1 MTSQTHV
8 AGGALFTT
16 AGLGAAN
23 AAGWV
28 HAPAWALAIGIAWG
42 AIAGDLPDIDH
53 RKARVSRTGVAF
65 GVAGR
70 LLGVPAR
77 IVGVFIRGLRVT
89 HRGPT
94 HSLTFLALW
103 AAIAGPL
110 YVAFGGVLLVGLAW
124 ARPCRNR
131 GQLPGGVPV
140 RGARSH
146 TGASRSRPL
155 LSGSALAPRSRPGWS
170 GRRSRSLPSS
180 RFSRSLESLRTRGD
194 AINFRARPPASAGG
208 GNSGSGRSASLVAL
222 RSQRARRLCTAS
234 ALAENVT
241 ASHDTSRAPSA
252 LRGGHRRGADTGSIS
267 PTCSTSAISA
277 IVSSPAAIIALQL
290 RACRL

>member
-23 AAGWV
+23 AAGWM

-70 LLGVPAR
+70 LLGIPAR

-103 AAIAGPL
+103 AAIAAPL
-110 YVAFGGVLLVGLAW
+110 YVAFGGVLLVALAW
-124 ARPCRNR
+124 VA
-131 GQLPGGVPV
+131 GKLAAV
-140 RGARSH
+140 SH
-146 TGASRSRPL
+146 TGPHVNPQSAVRFL
-155 LSGSALAPRSRPGWS
+155 LAHLAVVYPYAVLATALGYLSHLVLDSLTGPIPWGWPFAHRRVALAP
-170 GRRSRSLPSS
+170 
-180 RFSRSLESLRTRGD
+180 
-194 AINFRARPPASAGG
+194 A
-208 GNSGSGRSASLVAL
+208 AL
-222 RSQRARRLCTAS
+222 RIR
-234 ALAENVT
+234 
-241 ASHDTSRAPSA
+241 
-252 LRGGHRRGADTGSIS
+252 TGSSIETWLVR
-267 PTCSTSAISA
+267 PAITIAAVLA
-277 IVSSPAAIIALQL
+277 ILEVAGIPSHP
-290 RACRL
+290 R